1 MEQQTYWEHTTT
13 ANGAA
18 LPLSCHV
25 RQPQREGMEKEER
38 VGADGE
44 KGALLSNLGTV
55 RGHRDL
61 KGAMKMSSHFAL
73 KNMHHILLSLQD

>member
-1 MEQQTYWEHTTT
+1 
-13 ANGAA
+13 
-18 LPLSCHV
+18 
-25 RQPQREGMEKEER
+25 MEKEER